1 MPAGSF
7 KKRALF
13 SRQGPKDHNQGETDM
28 SKKMHR
34 SYVLSGA
41 LLLATGAAV
50 AQQETPK
57 WEFAPA
63 FEYVHTAALYGGQG
77 YNCAGGGAGTQYN
90 FTSMLGF
97 VIDLNGCK
105 AFGLSNEFGVG
116 SKVNATQ
123 FSYLFGPRFTFRR
136 SHMFQP
142 FVDVTFGGILL
153 GVNCNNGN
161 LGNACGGLPTV
172 PVVTPLATQV
182 TLPSG
187 VTVIVPR
194 NPNATGITQNSF
206 ALTAG
211 TGFDIKFSNHVALRL
226 VQADYLFS
234 RFGNSC
240 QIAYCGNNNSQANF
254 RLLSGMV
261 FGWGS
266 K

>member
-1 MPAGSF
+1 
-7 KKRALF
+7 
-13 SRQGPKDHNQGETDM
+13 M
-28 SKKMHR
+28 SKKVKMHR

-50 AQQETPK
+50 AQETPK

-90 FTSMLGF
+90 FSSMIGF

-161 LGNACGGLPTV
+161 LGNACGALSAV
-172 PVVTPLATQV
+172 S
-182 TLPSG
+182 LPSALPKG
-187 VTVIVPR
+187 GPVAPTQAAYVAIR
-194 NPNATGITQNSF
+194 RDDHRATESQRDGCYPEF
-206 ALTAG
+206 
-211 TGFDIKFSNHVALRL
+211 LR
-226 VQADYLFS
+226 
-234 RFGNSC
+234 
-240 QIAYCGNNNSQANF
+240 AYGG
-254 RLLSGMV
+254 RRV
-261 FGWGS
+261 
-266 K
+266 

>member
-1 MPAGSF
+1 MN
-7 KKRALF
+7 KKV
-13 SRQGPKDHNQGETDM
+13 
-28 SKKMHR
+28 KMHR
-34 SYVLSGA
+34 SYILSGA

-57 WEFAPA
+57 FEFAPQ
-63 FEYVHTAALYGGQG
+63 FEYVHTAALLGGQS

-90 FTSMLGF
+90 FTSLIGF

-105 AFGLSNEFGVG
+105 AYGFSNEFGVG
-116 SKVNATQ
+116 SQVNATQ

-172 PVVTPLATQV
+172 PVPTPLSTV
-182 TLPSG
+182 PPG
-187 VTVIVPR
+187 VTVIVPK
-194 NPNATGITQNSF
+194 NPNATGITENSF

-211 TGFDIKFSNHVALRL
+211 AGFDLKLSNHIAVRV
-226 VQADYLFS
+226 VQADYLFT

-240 QIAYCGNNNSQANF
+240 QIAYCGNNNSQASF

-266 K
+266 R